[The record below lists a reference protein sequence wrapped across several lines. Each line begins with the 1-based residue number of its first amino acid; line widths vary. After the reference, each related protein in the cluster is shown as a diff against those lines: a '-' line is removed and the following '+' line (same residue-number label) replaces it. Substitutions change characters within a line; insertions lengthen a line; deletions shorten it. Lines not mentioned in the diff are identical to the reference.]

1 MSKGKKFTAAEKHFN
16 EKLEKINRETKAL
29 KEENRKLRERNE
41 YLEKRNSVLSLSIG
55 NLVEDNKKLME
66 YSNMTDEDLQNAK
79 ERDRTLANVD
89 SISRIMG
96 TSLGALGFGLL

>member
-29 KEENRKLRERNE
+29 KEENRKLLERNE

-79 ERDRTLANVD
+79 EKDKAIVHLAE
-89 SISRIMG
+89 
-96 TSLGALGFGLL
+96 LAKYCCL